1 MPSPAEPERDRC
13 NLQDTVMDL
22 EASLPD
28 ELTVLSEE
36 ECLKERKW

>member
-1 MPSPAEPERDRC
+1 
-13 NLQDTVMDL
+13 MDL

-36 ECLKERKW
+36 ECLKERKWWVDRQTD